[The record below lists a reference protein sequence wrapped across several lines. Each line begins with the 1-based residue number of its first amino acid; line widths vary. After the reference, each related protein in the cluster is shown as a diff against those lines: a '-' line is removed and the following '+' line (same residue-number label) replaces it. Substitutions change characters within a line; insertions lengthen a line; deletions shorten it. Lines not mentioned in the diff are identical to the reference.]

1 MKGKGIWRR
10 WLCGVLAMVL
20 FVSMSETAFASQ
32 KPEWRYGKSIHVGV
46 LVDEMRTFSPEDF
59 PGINCK
65 KVFVLSKYK
74 IEQEAK
80 SYYEYELV
88 LMMDNKVNLKD
99 AVEKVKQLPMVA
111 KAEEN
116 QEYVMNNTTLTLNHP
131 YLYLPVGGSESVWV
145 RKTNLGKREYEIYG
159 IKFRLDSA
167 YLEQISIEKDCF
179 AKYGITYFCPEVQL
193 EYGGF
198 LMWPFLQEELEFQ
211 KSEVGAYHGLAG
223 DENEYLF
230 DAVARLAEAPEI
242 KCVEIVRDF
251 ICGEESYSTNTTK
264 GKSSLNAGAGR
275 MAWSKQYDDIWCTD
289 NRGIA
294 DYTKSWETGCTIQ
307 GLKPGITTFAWE
319 RSEGDMY
326 VLTSLPV
333 IVYEPGAKNNP
344 GDMDHNGKLD
354 SADALQVLK
363 YTVKLVSLDE
373 EEKRAADLN
382 QDNVVD
388 VCDALMML
396 KIDVGIL

>member
-65 KVFVLSKYK
+65 KVFVLSKSVKDTEKK
-74 IEQEAK
+74 IF
-80 SYYEYELV
+80 YNLV

-99 AVEKVKQLPMVA
+99 AVERVKQFPMVTE
-111 KAEEN
+111 AEEN
-116 QEYVMNNTTLTLNHP
+116 QEYVMNNTTLTLNHS
-131 YLYLPVGGSESVWV
+131 YLYLPVGGSENV
-145 RKTNLGKREYEIYG
+145 RVEKINLGRKEYSVLG
-159 IKFRLDSA
+159 IEFAFDSS
-167 YLEQISIEKDCF
+167 YLEQISIEEGCF
-179 AKYGITYFCPEVQL
+179 AKYGITYFQPHAQPWMPEM
-193 EYGGF
+193 YSG
-198 LMWPFLQEELEFQ
+198 W
-211 KSEVGAYHGLAG
+211 AG

-230 DAVARLAEAPEI
+230 DAVARLAAAPEVKYVCI
-242 KCVEIVRDF
+242 AREFIDF
-251 ICGEESYSTNTTK
+251 TDGEESYNTAAK
-264 GKSSLNAGAGR
+264 GRSSLNAGAGR
-275 MAWSKQYDDIWCTD
+275 MAWGKQYDDIWCTD
-289 NRGIA
+289 NKGIA
-294 DYTKSWETGCTIQ
+294 YYTRSGDLGCTVWGQ
-307 GLKPGITTFAWE
+307 KPGITTFAWE
-319 RSEGDMY
+319 RCEGDMFA
-326 VLTSLPV
+326 LTSLPV
-333 IVYEPGAKNNP
+333 IVYEPGSKNNP

-388 VCDALMML
+388 VCDALLML